1 MNTAGGDSALC
12 CYTLWIKLSPHYYC
26 KGTLKR
32 EATLKWELTL
42 EFKSGYFKTGASWR
56 IIAQSNQNGSLE
68 KLFALT
74 HCIKSEVVGLV
85 MERFLVK
92 MGSGDN
98 RKLVDMNE
106 LPKPKS
112 LALPEP
118 ARPGR
123 PRKAV
128 VVVPDEASTEARRE
142 RIEEES
148 KVQEEARATKK
159 VCRVGGGKVTS
170 IAFCV
175 LALHLF

>member
-1 MNTAGGDSALC
+1 LNLKVD
-12 CYTLWIKLSPHYYC
+12 
-26 KGTLKR
+26 TLKR
-32 EATLKWELTL
+32 GQAGELL
-42 EFKSGYFKTGASWR
+42 HSHIKTGVW
-56 IIAQSNQNGSLE
+56 E

-118 ARPGR
+118 AWPGR

-128 VVVPDEASTEARRE
+128 VVVPDNLDEASTEARRE

-159 VCRVGGGKVTS
+159 VCCVGGGKVTS